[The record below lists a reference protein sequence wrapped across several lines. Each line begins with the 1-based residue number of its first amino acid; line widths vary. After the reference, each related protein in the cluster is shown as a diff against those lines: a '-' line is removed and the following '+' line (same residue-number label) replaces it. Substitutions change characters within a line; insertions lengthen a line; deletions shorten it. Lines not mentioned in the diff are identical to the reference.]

1 MKNHRDCPQAGREG
15 VGEVRCVLQLSAAN
29 FGYVGPVGSVPSV
42 LWIGAGP
49 ATESF
54 SGPNS
59 GLNLAGA
66 SRDCR

>member
-42 LWIGAGP
+42 L
-49 ATESF
+49 
-54 SGPNS
+54 
-59 GLNLAGA
+59 
-66 SRDCR
+66 